1 MIDKKTVEH
10 VAKIAR
16 LSLSEDEKEKFAKEL
31 SAVVDSFAKIKEADT
46 EGVEPTF
53 QPVPISNVMRDDSE
67 EKCLSQEEALA
78 NAEHKESGYFKGPRI
93 V

>member
-16 LSLSEDEKEKFAKEL
+16 LSLSEEEKEKFAKEL
-31 SAVVDSFAKIKEADT
+31 GAVVESFAKIKEADT
-46 EGVEPTF
+46 EKVEPTF
-53 QPVPISNVMRDDSE
+53 HPVPISNVMRDDSE
-67 EKCLSQEEALA
+67 ERCLSQEEALA
-78 NAEHKESGYFKGPRI
+78 NAEHKENGYFKGPRI

>member
-1 MIDKKTVEH
+1 MIDKKIVEH

-16 LSLSEDEKEKFAKEL
+16 LDLTDEEKERFTKEL

-53 QPVPISNVMRDDSE
+53 QPVPISNVMRDDAE
-67 EKCLSQEEALA
+67 EKCLSQAEALA
-78 NAEHKESGYFKGPRI
+78 NAEHKENGCFKGPRI

>member
-10 VAKIAR
+10 IAKIAR
-16 LSLSEDEKEKFAKEL
+16 LDLTEEEKEKFAKEL
-31 SAVVDSFAKIKEADT
+31 GAVIDSFAKINEADT
-46 EGVEPTF
+46 EEVEPTF
-53 QPVPISNVMRDDSE
+53 QPVPISDVMREDKE

-78 NAEHKESGYFKGPRI
+78 NAEHKENGYFKGPRI

>member
-1 MIDKKTVEH
+1 MIDKKIVEH

-16 LSLSEDEKEKFAKEL
+16 LSLSEEEKEKFAKEL
-31 SAVVDSFAKIKEADT
+31 SAVVDNFAKIKEADT

-53 QPVPISNVMRDDSE
+53 QPVPIANVVRNDSE
-67 EKCLSQEEALA
+67 EKCLSQAEALA
-78 NAEHKESGYFKGPRI
+78 NAEHKENGYFKGPRI

>member
-16 LSLSEDEKEKFAKEL
+16 LSLSEEEKEKFAKEL
-31 SAVVDSFAKIKEADT
+31 DAVAESFAKIKEADT
-46 EGVEPTF
+46 EGVESTF
-53 QPVPISNVMRDDSE
+53 QPVPIANVMRDDAE

-78 NAEHKESGYFKGPRI
+78 NAEHKENGFFKSPRI